1 MKEQFPLTTLASPPA
16 WHHTFGRLRGRSRWT
31 GRGFVSPFMTVLALV
46 RRAPNVYWRY
56 LSLFQAQ
63 LVGGTSF
70 VGFDNYAMG
79 QAARAR
85 RR

>member
-1 MKEQFPLTTLASPPA
+1 
-16 WHHTFGRLRGRSRWT
+16 
-31 GRGFVSPFMTVLALV
+31 MTVLALV

>member
-1 MKEQFPLTTLASPPA
+1 LTTLASPPA
-16 WHHTFGRLRGRSRWT
+16 EHQTIGRLRGRSRWT
-31 GRGFVSPFMTVLALV
+31 GRGFVSPFMTVFALALL
-46 RRAPNVYWRY
+46 APIVCWRY
-56 LSLFQAQ
+56 LRLFRTQ

-85 RR
+85 RH

>member
-1 MKEQFPLTTLASPPA
+1 VKEQFHLTTLASPPA
-16 WHHTFGRLRGRSRWT
+16 GHQTLGRLRGRSRWT

-46 RRAPNVYWRY
+46 LLALTGFWRY

-79 QAARAR
+79 QAAPAR